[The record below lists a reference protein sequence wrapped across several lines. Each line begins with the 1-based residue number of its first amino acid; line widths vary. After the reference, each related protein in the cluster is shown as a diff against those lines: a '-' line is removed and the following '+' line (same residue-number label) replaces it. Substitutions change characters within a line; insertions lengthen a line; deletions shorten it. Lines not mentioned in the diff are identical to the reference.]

1 MSRKVII
8 VGDGMVG
15 KSALLQA
22 FVHGVFHET
31 YIPTVFETTAM
42 DVEVGGGRNVTLG
55 LWDTGGQE
63 EFDQI
68 RQLAYPGVRV
78 ILLCYAVDSL
88 TSLSNVVHTWSPEVR
103 RFCPQV
109 PVLLVGCKSDLRGL
123 ERSRL
128 RLVDPKEAA
137 EVQKRIE
144 ARIHIE
150 CSAKTLSNVYTVFQL
165 AAECAL
171 EGKEGQVSRSSQR
184 GAQTCEIV

>member
-15 KSALLQA
+15 KSALLHA

-31 YIPTVFETTAM
+31 YIPTVFETSAM
-42 DVEVGGGRNVTLG
+42 DVEISGGKHVTLG

-68 RQLAYPGVRV
+68 RQLAYPGACV
-78 ILLCYAVDSL
+78 ILLCYAVDSP

-109 PVLLVGCKSDLRGL
+109 PVLLVGCKSDLRSSGK
-123 ERSRL
+123 SQG
-128 RLVDPKEAA
+128 RLVNPKEAA
-137 EVQKRIE
+137 DIHREIG
-144 ARIHIE
+144 ARLHLE
-150 CSAKTLSNVYTVFQL
+150 CSAKTLSNVYTVFEL
-165 AAECAL
+165 AAECAHQFSESL
-171 EGKEGQVSRSSQR
+171 EASTSKR